1 MATISPLFQPRPY
14 QIPLLK
20 AFDEGI
26 KRLIHIWHRR
36 GGKDLCDLNIV
47 VAEMAQTV
55 GNYYYFLP
63 TYAQAKKVI
72 WEGKT
77 KDGVPFLNF
86 FPKELIAGKP
96 NDTEL
101 KIKFKNGSLFQ
112 LIGSD
117 NIDSIV
123 GTNPRGCVFSE
134 FPLQD
139 PKAWNYMRPILA
151 ENGGWAIFNGTP
163 RGKNHAWNVLQMA
176 KESPNWFAEVLTV
189 DNTNAITKEALA
201 EERREM
207 PQDLF
212 EQEYYCKFID
222 GAGQFFRRIRQNTY
236 DKDRILP
243 EQGDFQIGVDLAKY
257 QDWTVITPFNLN
269 HFIAYS
275 QERFNQVD
283 WNLQKARIEATARR
297 HAALDTGQTALIVP
311 DATGLGDPIVADLE
325 ARGLRIYGDNNE
337 GFKFTELSRKQL
349 LDNLAILLEQD
360 KIKIPND
367 EGLISEL
374 ESFQYTLTERGKI
387 KVEVPQGMTDDRVM
401 SLALSVWGITS
412 PVRPNPDMILRVQRN
427 RENVRSYK

>member
-1 MATISPLFQPRPY
+1 MAR
-14 QIPLLK
+14 
-20 AFDEGI
+20 
-26 KRLIHIWHRR
+26 
-36 GGKDLCDLNIV
+36 N
-47 VAEMAQTV
+47 V

-63 TYAQAKKVI
+63 TYSQAKKVI

-77 KDGVPFLNF
+77 KNGIPFLDF
-86 FPKELIAGKP
+86 FPKALIAGKP

-101 KIKFKNGSLFQ
+101 KIKFVNGSLFQ

-163 RGKNHAWNVLQMA
+163 RGKNHAWSVLQIA
-176 KESPNWFAEVLTV
+176 RESDKWFSEVLTV
-189 DNTNAITKEALA
+189 DDTDAISKEAL
-201 EERREM
+201 EDERKEM

-236 DKDRILP
+236 DQHKDLP
-243 EQGDFQIGVDLAKY
+243 QEGDFQLGVDLAKY

-269 HFIAYS
+269 YFIVYP
-275 QERFNQVD
+275 QDRFNQVD
-283 WNLQKARIEATARR
+283 WNLQKARIEVSARKYG
-297 HAALDTGQTALIVP
+297 DALIWP
-311 DATGLGDPIVADLE
+311 DSTGLGDPIVEDLK
-325 ARGLRIYGDNNE
+325 ARGLKIGGEDGK
-337 GFKFTELSRKQL
+337 GFKFGELSRKQL

-360 KIKIPND
+360 KIKIPDD
-367 EGLISEL
+367 EGLLSEL
-374 ESFQYTLTERGKI
+374 ESFQYTLTDTGKI
-387 KVEVPQGMTDDRVM
+387 KVQVPSGMTDDRVM
-401 SLALSVWGITS
+401 SLALAVWG
-412 PVRPNPDMILRVQRN
+412 VREPIRN
-427 RENVRSYK
+427 DKYLASKIYQNRARRNQFV